1 MFTCATSVRRLAP
14 VDCFLQSP
22 PRLAAIALSESYCLE
37 LARRNV
43 GIGGDQSRRRL
54 TFAQD
59 EPLRHDGMSRSAIA
73 AGCVDF
79 ILSPGRMA
87 QELKCLSQ
95 PREKVLADDPRDSTR
110 IDLYRKVT
118 RRMVL
123 NEVEE
128 PEHAATQERDAG
140 GKGLHQDM
148 RLAATSFFRDAGA
161 FDVLTAKVFPA
172 LFRTERATSLSACG
186 CRDVRQ
192 ARRSIPSRS
201 H

>member
-1 MFTCATSVRRLAP
+1 M
-14 VDCFLQSP
+14 
-22 PRLAAIALSESYCLE
+22 
-37 LARRNV
+37 
-43 GIGGDQSRRRL
+43 G
-54 TFAQD
+54 
-59 EPLRHDGMSRSAIA
+59 RHDGMSRSAIA

-128 PEHAATQERDAG
+128 LPSTRSYSRERRRRQRR
-140 GKGLHQDM
+140 LHQDM

-172 LFRTERATSLSACG
+172 LFRTERATSPSACG